1 MKSITFGLTG
11 SIACGKSTVAKFLN
25 NLGIPSVDADL
36 VAREVV
42 VPGSKGLEQVI
53 DAFGTEHLLPDGTM
67 NRKSIGELVSTNS
80 HELARINKIMYPLIR
95 DESDRQL
102 QALHDQGHELVFYD
116 AALIIEMG
124 NAKRFQPLV
133 VVRAEFET
141 QVARL
146 MKRNSIDRE
155 TSIQWINLQMSS
167 DEKAEHADFVINTD
181 GTLAELF
188 SNTADVLNKIR
199 ERII

>member
-1 MKSITFGLTG
+1 MKHITFGLTG

-53 DAFGTEHLLPDGTM
+53 AAFGTEHLLPDGTM
-67 NRKSIGELVSTNS
+67 NRKSIGALVSYNS

-124 NAKRFQPLV
+124 NADRFRPLIV
-133 VVRAEFET
+133 VWAELET
-141 QVARL
+141 QIDRL

-155 TSIQWINLQMSS
+155 TAIQWISLQMSS
-167 DEKAEHADFVINTD
+167 DEKAERADFVIKTN
-181 GTLAELF
+181 GTLGELF
-188 SNTADVLNKIR
+188 GSTVDVLNKIR
-199 ERII
+199 EKI